1 MALIKHGTLAADIW
15 HRYDDDTPLQ
25 ADIPAL
31 VSLERWRTERED
43 ILASTADVGVV
54 LRSDQ
59 HPNAIAGDLA
69 RLQVVA
75 LDFPAFTDGRA
86 YSYARLLRE
95 RLGYEGEV
103 RAIGNVL
110 RDQYL
115 FMQRTGFD
123 AFEVPD
129 GASTRAFLEAISE
142 VDLFYQAS
150 ADGAATVWQ
159 RRHGH
164 AQPIPAA
171 AE

>member
-1 MALIKHGTLAADIW
+1 MALIKNGTLAADIW

-31 VSLERWRTERED
+31 VSLERWQAERED
-43 ILASTADVGVV
+43 ILASTADIGVV
-54 LRSDQ
+54 LRADQ
-59 HPNAIAGDLA
+59 HPDAITGDLP

-75 LDFPAFTDGRA
+75 LEFPAFTDGRA

-95 RLGYEGEV
+95 RLGFEGEI

-123 AFEVPD
+123 AFEVKD
-129 GASTRAFLEAISE
+129 GVTTRAFLAAIEE
-142 VDLFYQAS
+142 VDLYYQAS
-150 ADGAATVWQ
+150 ADTAQTIWQ
-159 RRHGH
+159 RRHTTED
-164 AQPIPAA
+164 ASAA
-171 AE
+171 AA